1 MGYTCLLIF
10 ICERLFMS
18 NSHTGAKKRSQIR
31 IEKEAAAL
39 QRNLAKRKK
48 QQAER
53 EKLKAQKQAL
63 KQNEQ

>member
-1 MGYTCLLIF
+1 
-10 ICERLFMS
+10 MS
-18 NSHTGAKKRSQIR
+18 SSNTGAKKRSQIR

-39 QRNLAKRKK
+39 QRNLVKRKK